1 MSELVVGSVAPGF
14 ELERDG
20 GERVS
25 LASLKGKT
33 VVMFF
38 YPKDSTPGCTL
49 EARGFS
55 AAAAQFAKAGV
66 AVLGVS
72 RDSVASHC
80 RFRDKFDLT
89 VPLLSDADL
98 SVHRAYG
105 VWGEKM
111 MYGRKVEGTVRS
123 TFVVG
128 PDGRLTHVLRGVRVD
143 GHVNALLAALAP
155 GSTPLAPLAE
165 PAAKAPAAKKPAAK
179 KPAVKKPA
187 AKKKSS

>member
-1 MSELVVGSVAPGF
+1 MSELVVGSAAPGF

-33 VVMFF
+33 VVIFF

-55 AAAAQFAKAGV
+55 AAAEQFAKAGV
-66 AVLGVS
+66 TVLGVS

-80 RFRDKFDLT
+80 RFRDKYGLT
-89 VPLLSDADL
+89 VPLLSDPDL
-98 SVHRAYG
+98 AVHRAYG

-111 MYGRKVEGTVRS
+111 MYGRKIEGTIRS

-128 PDGRLTHVLRGVRVD
+128 ADGRLSHVLRGVRVD

-165 PAAKAPAAKKPAAK
+165 PPAKAPAAN
-179 KPAVKKPA
+179 KPAVKKAA